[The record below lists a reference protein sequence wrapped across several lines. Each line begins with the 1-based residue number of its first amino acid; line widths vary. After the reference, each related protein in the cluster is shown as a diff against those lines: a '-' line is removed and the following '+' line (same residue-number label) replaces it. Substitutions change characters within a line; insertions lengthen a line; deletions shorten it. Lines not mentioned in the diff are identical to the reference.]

1 MACPLSAWRQRPSVR
16 RLSRRAFPL
25 ALGILLCAAQTGAA
39 SAFPNSEPDAA
50 EQWYLVQ
57 DKAWDHWSAPPTLQ
71 TVKVAVIDSGI
82 DYGHP
87 DFAGQIAGGKSFVPG
102 SSWKTDANGH
112 GTFVAGLIAAS
123 PFNGIGIA
131 GMAFNAKLLIAK
143 VVQPNGDVSAA
154 AEASAIDWAV
164 REGARVINLSLG
176 GIRDPEDAQIDSFS
190 ALERDAIEYA
200 YSKGAVIVAAV
211 GNSTQA
217 AQTPWPFADY
227 PAALPNVIGVAA
239 LQQDGSV
246 PDWSNRDPRYVDI
259 AAPGA
264 GIFST
269 IPRNLVDPSQ
279 PSCAGQPYSNCGP
292 SELSNAIGTSFAA
305 PQVSAAAAL
314 LLGTDPA
321 LAPDQVIWLLERSAH
336 DMNPSDG
343 CLACRVGR
351 DALTGWGR
359 LDVAAALSDL
369 ENRIRLPPPDTYEP
383 NDNAGSQAYL
393 LSAPTTVTDS
403 LDYWDDPIDVYALRL
418 QAGQRLY
425 ARLTAAGKPRIVL
438 ELWGPGTTDL
448 TAPAAR
454 PLARSTTVG
463 AEQRLS
469 FQAPATGTYDI
480 AASVSSPT
488 RERAVYRL
496 AIGDAPAR

>member
-1 MACPLSAWRQRPSVR
+1 MACALSAWRLRPAIR
-16 RLSRRAFPL
+16 RLCTGAFPL
-25 ALGILLCAAQTGAA
+25 ALGILLCSAQTGAA
-39 SAFPNSEPDAA
+39 SAFPNAEPDAA

-57 DKAWDHWSAPPTLQ
+57 DRAWDHWPSPPTLK

-87 DFAGQIAGGKSFVPG
+87 DFAGQIAGGRSFVPG
-102 SSWKTDANGH
+102 SSWKTDSNGH

-143 VVQPNGDVSAA
+143 VVQPNGDVSPA
-154 AEASAIDWAV
+154 AEASAIEWAV

-176 GIRDPEDAQIDSFS
+176 GTRDPEDSQIDSFS
-190 ALERDAIEYA
+190 PVERDAIEYA
-200 YSKGAVIVAAV
+200 YSQGAVIVAAV

-217 AQTPWPFADY
+217 PQTPWPFADY

-239 LQQDGSV
+239 LRQDGSV
-246 PDWSNRDPRYVDI
+246 PAWSNRDKQYVDI

-264 GIFST
+264 GMFST
-269 IPRNLVDPSQ
+269 IPRSLVDASQ
-279 PSCAGQPYSNCGP
+279 PACAGQPYSNCGP
-292 SELSNAIGTSFAA
+292 SELNNAIGTSFAA

-321 LAPDQVIWLLERSAH
+321 LAPDQVMWLLERSAR

-343 CLACRVGR
+343 CSACPVGR

-359 LDVAAALSDL
+359 LDVAAALTDL
-369 ENRIRLPPPDTYEP
+369 ENGIKLPPPDRYEP
-383 NDNAGSQAYL
+383 NDNVGFQAYR
-393 LSAPTTVTDS
+393 LSVPRTITDS
-403 LDYWDDPIDVYALRL
+403 LDYWDDPVDVYALRL
-418 QAGQRLY
+418 RSGQRLY
-425 ARLTAAGKPRIVL
+425 ARLTAARDARITL

-448 TAPAAR
+448 TAPGAST
-454 PLARSTTVG
+454 LARSTTVG
-463 AEQRLS
+463 AQQRLS

-480 AASVSSPT
+480 AATDTRAT
-488 RERAVYRL
+488 RERAVYQL
-496 AIGDAPAR
+496 AVGDSPPR